1 MLYDFLDPGLRR
13 PPTGPDPLRRQ
24 LPLDIM
30 STIISYVES
39 ASDLSRVS
47 RVSRILHFLSVP
59 RLYRTVVI
67 RAPRTRVNDEDNG
80 GGRKQSVSAS
90 ALGAL
95 MKPGI
100 ASCVQT
106 LRIRGEIPGGDEWW
120 ASGMWSDMEV
130 VWAMALAGVMG
141 NMTRLERV
149 EWTSESYPHPVLFGA
164 MAKHPTIRSLYVIHP
179 PAEPASLGEKPP
191 LRPPL
196 EVIPGFANIR
206 SLHFTNIPTTL
217 ARIDD
222 YTGAIFS
229 SPRLEA
235 LYLGFASRAPLGLLP
250 FFLPQRIRPAGSMG
264 TKLRLKEMGLRNVS
278 FDFPEGGVVD
288 DWLDTEALEVLSL
301 IDCKITATSC
311 WSGLFGNHS
320 SSPAASSSPASVRS
334 AGSPAGKSSRTSTPR
349 TSAPSAPPP
358 EKKHKLKLRSL
369 RVNSRAEL
377 WAGFLSSYEGLE
389 ELYILDPIDGE
400 KEAELTAPAGA
411 FIDALVTNH
420 KSIKRLRLYSQWILH
435 KTEVQRLFRACTQLQ
450 ELGLSFEQNQWPFME
465 VLVLFLPN
473 IKVMHL
479 LESQLGSKAEMEAEL
494 ISNRETIETSLA
506 VPGLF
511 GFGRFGSAQVFI
523 RMDKTALRVNGRE
536 VKNWQMV
543 PFEEVRDSVGIW
555 RAERSI

>member
-1 MLYDFLDPGLRR
+1 MLYDFLDPGFRR

-30 STIISYVES
+30 STIISY
-39 ASDLSRVS
+39 
-47 RVSRILHFLSVP
+47 
-59 RLYRTVVI
+59 
-67 RAPRTRVNDEDNG
+67 APRTRVNNEDNG
-80 GGRKQSVSAS
+80 RGRKQSKSAS

-95 MKPGI
+95 MKLGI

-106 LRIRGEIPGGDEWW
+106 LRLEGEIPGGYEWW

-149 EWTSESYPHPVLFGA
+149 EWTSESHPHPVLFA
-164 MAKHPTIRSLYVIHP
+164 AIAKHPTIKSLYVIHP
-179 PAEPASLGEKPP
+179 PTETASLGEKPP

-196 EVIPGFANIR
+196 EVLPGFANIR
-206 SLHFTNIPTTL
+206 ALHFTNIPTTSAYL
-217 ARIDD
+217 DG
-222 YTGAIFS
+222 YTRAIFS

-235 LYLGFASRAPLGLLP
+235 LYLGFTSRASVGLRP
-250 FFLPQRIRPAGSMG
+250 FFQHQRIRPAGGMG
-264 TKLRLKEMGLRNVS
+264 TKLKLKEMGLRNVS
-278 FDFPEGGVVD
+278 FDFPEGGVID

-301 IDCKITATSC
+301 IDCGLVATSC
-311 WSGLFGNHS
+311 WSGLFGSHN
-320 SSPAASSSPASVRS
+320 SSPAASGSPASVRS
-334 AGSPAGKSSRTSTPR
+334 AGSPAGKSSRTGTPR

-369 RVNSRAEL
+369 RINSRAEL

-389 ELYILDPIDGE
+389 ELYILDSPEGE
-400 KEAELTAPAGA
+400 EESGATAPAGP

-420 KSIKRLRLYSQWILH
+420 KSIKRLRLYSRWILH

-450 ELGLSFEQNQWPFME
+450 ELGLSLEQNQWPFME

-473 IKVMHL
+473 IKVIHL

-506 VPGLF
+506 VPEIF
-511 GFGRFGSAQVFI
+511 GFGRFGSPQVFI
-523 RMDKTALRVNGRE
+523 RLDKTTLRVDGRDI
-536 VKNWQMV
+536 KNWQMV

-555 RAERSI
+555 RAETSI